1 MGSKKKGEKKRAV
14 APGFLKKRVFPW
26 GYREVQCGL
35 EKSFTGSTSHPWMW
49 QLSRGNYCTS
59 PPARLQGFRQGG
71 PGGTMDPPNIFPRKI
86 RIFTGVWGGPWS
98 PPQEIWGFGVLEVV
112 DDPPW
117 SCDPT
122 VQSIWLAVPEEVE
135 EKGGGAIFLKKG
147 KSSVPCACG
156 AVLLAM

>member
-1 MGSKKKGEKKRAV
+1 MGGNIAGAAYLLHRCPQASSVTK
-14 APGFLKKRVFPW
+14 
-26 GYREVQCGL
+26 Q
-35 EKSFTGSTSHPWMW
+35 KS
-49 QLSRGNYCTS
+49 
-59 PPARLQGFRQGG
+59 AQGFRQGG
-71 PGGTMDPPNIFPRKI
+71 TMVPPKKN
-86 RIFTGVWGGPWS
+86 
-98 PPQEIWGFGVLEVV
+98 GVLEVV

-135 EKGGGAIFLKKG
+135 EKGGAIFLKKG

>member
-1 MGSKKKGEKKRAV
+1 MT
-14 APGFLKKRVFPW
+14 GFPPRGTGGDHGPPQYFSQKNPDF
-26 GYREVQCGL
+26 YRGL
-35 EKSFTGSTSHPWMW
+35 
-49 QLSRGNYCTS
+49 
-59 PPARLQGFRQGG
+59 
-71 PGGTMDPPNIFPRKI
+71 GGTMVPPKKN
-86 RIFTGVWGGPWS
+86 
-98 PPQEIWGFGVLEVV
+98 GVLEVV

-135 EKGGGAIFLKKG
+135 EKGGGAIFLTKG